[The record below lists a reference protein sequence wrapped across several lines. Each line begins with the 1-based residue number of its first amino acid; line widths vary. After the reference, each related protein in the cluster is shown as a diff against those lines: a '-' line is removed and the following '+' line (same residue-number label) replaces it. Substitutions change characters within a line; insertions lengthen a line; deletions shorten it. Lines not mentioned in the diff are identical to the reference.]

1 MELRCNHEIV
11 ENTPNSACL
20 DIVHVGSCSTV
31 ADQTQ
36 TGADTSGK
44 RANRAAS
51 KLPPLTDTLAAFR
64 AFAADAIASGDPAEL
79 HNAAIEATRKWKL
92 STPVIRRVLA
102 AIGRERPE
110 FRNAAAEWRDED
122 AGCPTSFQTSLSD
135 EELNQLLARHAIET
149 DWDNASVA
157 RELYRVQ
164 FLATQVLFGNR
175 LPLAVLSFKHT
186 ANGSRSS
193 LRVDRNGLGVKYEIN
208 LNLENIGKSRMNR
221 AAHVIHEL
229 LHLHEALFDCRE
241 PTGNYHSKRFL
252 VRAAELGVPTTTSGA
267 YLGVTAYSPV
277 ERLLQYMGMPL
288 EEAVADDGVVDLAG
302 GRPKRST
309 RKIKLVSWSCGCTEI
324 YAPAGT
330 AIEGQCLK
338 ASCGAFWKPAVFA
351 VPFATTVS
359 EHESSPTEASAPA
372 NQLTAVA

>member
-1 MELRCNHEIV
+1 MNFQCHHEIV
-11 ENTPNSACL
+11 ENASNGDCL
-20 DIVHVGSCSTV
+20 DIVHAGSSSTV
-31 ADQTQ
+31 AHLTQ
-36 TGADTSGK
+36 TGAKTSGDG
-44 RANRAAS
+44 ASRAAPG
-51 KLPPLTDTLAAFR
+51 LVPLTDTLAAFR
-64 AFAADAIASGDPAEL
+64 AFAADAISSGDPAEL
-79 HNAAIEATRKWKL
+79 HNVAIEAARKWKL
-92 STPVIRRVLA
+92 TSPIVRRVLA

-122 AGCPTSFQTSLSD
+122 TGCPVSFQTSLSD

-193 LRVDRNGLGVKYEIN
+193 LRIERNGLGVKYEIN
-208 LNLENIGKSRMNR
+208 LNLANIGKSRMNR

-229 LHLHEALFDCRE
+229 VHLHEALFECRD

-252 VRAAELGVPTTTSGA
+252 VRAAELGIPTTPSGTS
-267 YLGVTAYSPV
+267 LGVTPHSPV
-277 ERLLQYMGMPL
+277 ERLLQHMGIPL
-288 EEAVADDGVVDLAG
+288 EEAVAVDGDVDSAG
-302 GRPKRST
+302 DRPKRST
-309 RKIKLVSWSCGCTEI
+309 RKTKLAAWSCGCTEI
-324 YAPAGT
+324 YAQVGT

-338 ASCGAFWKPAVFA
+338 SACGGLWKPTVLA
-351 VPFATTVS
+351 VPSATPVT
-359 EHESSPTEASAPA
+359 EHEASPSAASVAA
-372 NQLTAVA
+372 NQLAAVA

>member
-1 MELRCNHEIV
+1 MELRCHHEIV
-11 ENTPNSACL
+11 ENASNSASL
-20 DIVHVGSCSTV
+20 DIVHVGSSST
-31 ADQTQ
+31 AARLTQ
-36 TGADTSGK
+36 TGAEASGESVS
-44 RANRAAS
+44 RAAPG
-51 KLPPLTDTLAAFR
+51 LVPLTDTLAAFR

-79 HNAAIEATRKWKL
+79 HNAAMEAARKWKL
-92 STPVIRRVLA
+92 TSPIIRRVLA
-102 AIGRERPE
+102 TIGRERPE

-122 AGCPTSFQTSLSD
+122 TGCPVSFQTSLSD

-193 LRVDRNGLGVKYEIN
+193 LRIERNGLGVKYEIN
-208 LNLENIGKSRMNR
+208 LNLANIGKSRVNR

-229 LHLHEALFDCRE
+229 VHLHEALFECRD

-252 VRAAELGVPTTTSGA
+252 VRAAELGIPTTPSGMS
-267 YLGVTAYSPV
+267 LGVTAYSPV
-277 ERLLQYMGMPL
+277 ERLLQYMGIPL
-288 EEAVADDGVVDLAG
+288 QEAVAGDGDVDSVG
-302 GRPKRST
+302 GRPKRSM
-309 RKIKLVSWSCGCTEI
+309 RKIKLVPWNCGCTEI

-338 ASCGAFWKPAVFA
+338 ASCGGLWKPTVLA
-351 VPFATTVS
+351 VPAATAGA
-359 EHESSPTEASAPA
+359 EHEGSPSAESGTED
-372 NQLTAVA
+372 QLTVLA